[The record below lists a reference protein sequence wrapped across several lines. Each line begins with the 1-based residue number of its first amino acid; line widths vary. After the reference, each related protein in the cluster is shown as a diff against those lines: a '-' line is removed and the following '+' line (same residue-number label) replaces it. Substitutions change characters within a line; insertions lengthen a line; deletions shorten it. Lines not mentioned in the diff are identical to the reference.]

1 MAVVNGKY
9 INAMPLFRL
18 EQEFDRIG
26 LNINRQN
33 MAKHVDEKE
42 KDFLDDLLP
51 LVGQASKGKFQA
63 RKTENGRKF
72 RLHYSG
78 LTHLDRSAVFF
89 IALRPVVGRLRLSRA
104 GQCQVARRLPQSP
117 VTAQRRGE

>member
-9 INAMPLFRL
+9 INAMPLYRL

-51 LVGQASKGKFQA
+51 WSDKLPKECFKPE
-63 RKTENGRKF
+63 KPKMEEN
-72 RLHYSG
+72 SDS
-78 LTHLDRSAVFF
+78 TTPD
-89 IALRPVVGRLRLSRA
+89 
-104 GQCQVARRLPQSP
+104 
-117 VTAQRRGE
+117 